1 MSQTTLAIRF
11 WISRPISINTIE
23 WFQEKVLGSVVS
35 ASWYARYGLIG
46 NFSIVFMREPIIN
59 NSFPLSWVQNSDTL
73 KRRIMVS
80 AKAEIT
86 CQALLRSAD
95 AEVSDDLMLPWT
107 IPYSNIVFCP
117 KHGIR
122 AQKSYFYF
130 GHSCIYDRSNAK
142 TRTVSGYH
150 SLSCLGKASNLRIAF
165 FRLHFAGS

>member
-1 MSQTTLAIRF
+1 
-11 WISRPISINTIE
+11 
-23 WFQEKVLGSVVS
+23 
-35 ASWYARYGLIG
+35 
-46 NFSIVFMREPIIN
+46 
-59 NSFPLSWVQNSDTL
+59 
-73 KRRIMVS
+73 MVS

-130 GHSCIYDRSNAK
+130 EHSCI
-142 TRTVSGYH
+142 
-150 SLSCLGKASNLRIAF
+150 
-165 FRLHFAGS
+165 